1 MVFYGKLISFFSI
14 FYYCILS
21 NTRYKYEMSAMTD
34 MRAIHQRMMS
44 LNVAMFYYD
53 DEALQRGKAVRNH
66 ILAMKEL
73 TWEKDSV
80 VEMEECPFTDYT
92 YIIEYKTADNDEM
105 FLAMSCGSGFFTF
118 AKNDKIV
125 FKIKLYEDDE

>member
-1 MVFYGKLISFFSI
+1 
-14 FYYCILS
+14 
-21 NTRYKYEMSAMTD
+21 MSAMTD

-44 LNVAMFYYD
+44 LKVAMFYYD
-53 DEALQRGKAVRNH
+53 DEALQRGEAVRNH

-73 TWEKDSV
+73 TGEKDAV

-92 YIIEYKTADNDEM
+92 YIIEYNTADNDEM

-125 FKIKLYEDDE
+125 FNIKLYEDDE

>member
-1 MVFYGKLISFFSI
+1 
-14 FYYCILS
+14 
-21 NTRYKYEMSAMTD
+21 MSAMTD

-44 LNVAMFYYD
+44 LKVAMFYYD

-73 TWEKDSV
+73 TGEKDAV

-92 YIIEYKTADNDEM
+92 YIIEYNTADNDEM

>member
-1 MVFYGKLISFFSI
+1 M
-14 FYYCILS
+14 
-21 NTRYKYEMSAMTD
+21 RAMTD

-44 LNVAMFYYD
+44 LKVAMFDYD
-53 DEALQRGKAVRNH
+53 DEAIQRGKAVRNH
-66 ILAMKEL
+66 ILVMKEL
-73 TWEKDSV
+73 TWEKDAV

-92 YIIEYKTADNDEM
+92 YIIEYKTTNNDEM

-125 FKIKLYEDDE
+125 FKIKLYDDDE